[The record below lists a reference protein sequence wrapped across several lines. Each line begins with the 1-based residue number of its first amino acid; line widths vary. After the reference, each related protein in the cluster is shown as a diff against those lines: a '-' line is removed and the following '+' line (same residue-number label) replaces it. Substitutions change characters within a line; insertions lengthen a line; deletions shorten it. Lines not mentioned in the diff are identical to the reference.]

1 MKKWTKMIHDN
12 EYLIAK
18 HRIMIF
24 NFEAS
29 SATKLYTCVIED
41 QIR

>member
-1 MKKWTKMIHDN
+1 MKKRTKVIHDN

-29 SATKLYTCVIED
+29 FATKFYTCVIED